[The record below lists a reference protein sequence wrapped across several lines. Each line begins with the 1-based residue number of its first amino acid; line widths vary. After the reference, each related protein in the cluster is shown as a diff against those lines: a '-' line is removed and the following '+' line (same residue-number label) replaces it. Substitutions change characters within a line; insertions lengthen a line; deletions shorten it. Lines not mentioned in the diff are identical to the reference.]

1 MSLRG
6 RKVNINEWMGSVGK
20 SERQT
25 KPKDSHHCI
34 RSETVMF
41 PHNDP
46 VRLSDGAETRQ
57 HSGHK
62 NYVDMNAQ
70 IIKNQKTVKIH
81 DILGVSIRCEK

>member
-1 MSLRG
+1 MS
-6 RKVNINEWMGSVGK
+6 
-20 SERQT
+20 
-25 KPKDSHHCI
+25 
-34 RSETVMF
+34 

-62 NYVDMNAQ
+62 KYIDMNAQ
-70 IIKNQKTVKIH
+70 IIKNQKTVKIR